1 MPIAAKGNQLSDGAQ
16 QKASSMRLK
25 SRLRAGEL
33 TIGSWITVGHPVIAE
48 IMARAGFDWLVI
60 DMEHSVIDVP
70 SAQSILQ
77 ATLAY
82 DTPVIVRL
90 TSNERDLI
98 KRVMDAGAAGVMAPS
113 ISSVQDAQRLIDSVY
128 YPPRGS
134 RGVGLARAQG
144 YGAGFDEYRAWL
156 EQEAVVIAML
166 EHKDAVEHA
175 DAILSLDGIDGYM
188 IGPYDLSSSLGK
200 PGNFAD
206 PSVAAAIR
214 QIREAGVKA
223 GKPGGIHVVDPDR
236 AALRQRIDE
245 GFQFIGYG
253 MDIRYLDCMCREHL
267 GEIRR
272 RK

>member
-1 MPIAAKGNQLSDGAQ
+1 MSNVVGTSTGEKETNQVAG
-16 QKASSMRLK
+16 LK
-25 SRLRAGEL
+25 SRLKAGEL

-77 ATLAY
+77 ATSAC
-82 DTPVIVRL
+82 DVPVIVRL

-113 ISSVQDAQRLIDSVY
+113 ISTVQDAQRLIDAVY

-144 YGAGFDEYRAWL
+144 YGAAFDEYRAWL
-156 EQEAVVIAML
+156 EREAVVIVML

-175 DAILSLDGIDGYM
+175 NAILSLDGIDGYM

-200 PGNFAD
+200 PGDFAA
-206 PSVAAAIR
+206 PSVATAIR
-214 QIREAGVKA
+214 KIREAGLKA
-223 GKPGGIHVVDPDR
+223 GKPGGIHVVDPDC
-236 AALRQRIDE
+236 AVLRQRIDE

-253 MDIRYLDCMCREHL
+253 MDIRYLDRMCRDHL
-267 GEIRR
+267 VEIRR
-272 RK
+272 AK